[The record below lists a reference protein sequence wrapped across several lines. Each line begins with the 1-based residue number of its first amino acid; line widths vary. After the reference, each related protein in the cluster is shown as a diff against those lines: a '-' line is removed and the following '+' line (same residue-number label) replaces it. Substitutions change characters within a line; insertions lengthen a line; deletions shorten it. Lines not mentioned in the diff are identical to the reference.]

1 MASEK
6 ILVVDDDEEIR
17 ILCKTVLTREGYQVT
32 TVPSGSQAL
41 SIMENERFEIVMT
54 DLKMPVMDGLDL
66 LKAVKKKHVGT
77 DVIMLT
83 AYGSIE
89 SAVESMQTGAYDY
102 ITKPFDIQEM
112 VLLVKKCIQNRRLS
126 EEVGKLRETATLY
139 QISKSLNEIK
149 NIDSLLNHLL
159 EIFCQFL
166 NTKNGLIMLYD
177 KETETLTVR
186 SIMGDVKGLS
196 QDKRI
201 PFKFDQNFYS
211 DIGPIIDIN
220 KLKNVMGAKNLI
232 GYDAIKT
239 GINIPLIVKGDLIG
253 WVNLERDEDSQEITE
268 KRKDFISIF
277 VAEAGWV
284 LSNNIYFDEIEKSKN
299 YMESMVQGMSEGVL
313 MFNNSGQLVLINPR
327 ARIILGLDSEKL
339 IDNERLKTSP
349 QFNVYELYEE
359 AQKGDGSLVKD
370 INLEI
375 PRSIVIR
382 VEIEP
387 IKDIEGKR
395 LGTVV
400 IIRDI
405 TRHKEME
412 QMGREFIANVS
423 HEFRSPL
430 NTIIAYI
437 ERIGGGKL
445 GAITPKM
452 GNAAQII
459 QKNLNRL
466 NRFINDLLDLSKLDS
481 GKVLMKFEPVDIKKV
496 VNDAIEIL
504 RKFAEEKNIK
514 INIKKARKVP
524 PIYADSVRITQVLVN
539 LIHNAIKFSPSGA
552 SVDIGWEE
560 KGDEVHT
567 VVEDKGSGIALED
580 RETVFDRFR
589 QLEQSTSGK
598 SEGTG
603 LGLAISKEI
612 LLQHSGRIWV
622 ESEVG
627 KGSRFMFALPIY
639 SIKRRFVHEI
649 EKKIAICKREKVSCM
664 LLLIDVKGREKIYKD
679 MSKQEREE
687 FERVIEDML
696 RNKIRYN
703 TRYPDTLV
711 RYNEKGVFALL
722 GISSREGALKIRE
735 RIESAVVDLS
745 FKTQGRKIN
754 VELLFGMAFF
764 PDDATTSD
772 FVMEKAEKELDV
784 PGTD

>member
-1 MASEK
+1 MAVGK
-6 ILVVDDDEEIR
+6 ILVVDDDEETR
-17 ILCKTVLTREGYQVT
+17 ILCKTVLAREGYQVT
-32 TVPSGSQAL
+32 TAPSGGQAL
-41 SIMENERFEIVMT
+41 TIMENEGFEIVMT
-54 DLKMPVMDGLDL
+54 DLKMPVMDGLEL
-66 LKAVKKKHVGT
+66 LKIIKKKHSGI

-102 ITKPFDIQEM
+102 ITKPFDIQEL

-149 NIDSLLNHLL
+149 DINSLSNHLL
-159 EIFCQFL
+159 EVFCQFL
-166 NTKNGLIMLYD
+166 NSKSGVLMLYD
-177 KETETLTVR
+177 RDSETLKVK
-186 SIMGDVKGLS
+186 SAIGDVKELS
-196 QDKRI
+196 QDKKI
-201 PFKFDQNFYS
+201 PFKFNGDFYKGM
-211 DIGPIIDIN
+211 GPIINVD
-220 KLKNVMGAKNLI
+220 KLKNARGAKDLI
-232 GYDAIKT
+232 GCDEVKT
-239 GINIPLIVKGDLIG
+239 GLNIPLIVKGELIG
-253 WVNLERDEDSQEITE
+253 WVNLESDENSREITE
-268 KRKDFISIF
+268 KRKDFIAIF

-284 LSNNIYFDEIEKSKN
+284 LSNNIYFDEISKSKN

-313 MFNNSGQLVLINPR
+313 MFNNAGQLVLINPR
-327 ARIILGLDSEKL
+327 VRIILGLDSEKL
-339 IDNERLKTSP
+339 IDSERLKTSP
-349 QFNVYELYEE
+349 QFNVYDLYEE
-359 AQKGDGSLVKD
+359 AQKGDGSLVRD

-375 PRSIVIR
+375 PRPIIFR

-387 IKDIEGKR
+387 IKDIEGKG

-430 NTIIAYI
+430 NTIIAYT

-445 GAITPKM
+445 GAITPRM
-452 GNAAQII
+452 EDAAHII
-459 QKNLNRL
+459 QQNLNRL

-514 INIKKARKVP
+514 ISIEQSGKVH
-524 PIYADSVRITQVLVN
+524 PIYADSVRVTQVLVN
-539 LIHNAIKFSPSGA
+539 LIHNGIKFSPSGA

-560 KGDEVHT
+560 KDNEVHT
-567 VVEDKGSGIALED
+567 VVENKGRGIALED
-580 RETVFDRFR
+580 REIVFDRFR

-612 LLQHSGRIWV
+612 LMQHNGRIWV
-622 ESEVG
+622 ESEIG
-627 KGSRFMFALPIY
+627 KGSRFIFTLPVY
-639 SIKRRFVHEI
+639 SVKRRFVHEV
-649 EKKIAICKREKVSCM
+649 EKKLAICRREKVSCV
-664 LLLIDVKGREKIYKD
+664 LILIDIKDRGKICRDMDKKEREKL
-679 MSKQEREE
+679 EE
-687 FERVIEDML
+687 AIENLL
-696 RNKIRYN
+696 RNKVRYN
-703 TRYPDTLV
+703 TRYPDAVV
-711 RYNEKGVFALL
+711 RYNEKGVFAIL

-735 RIESAVVDLS
+735 RIESAIVDFT
-745 FKTQGRKIN
+745 FKIQKGEIN
-754 VELLFGMAFF
+754 IELLFGMAFF
-764 PDDATTSD
+764 PDDVTTTD
-772 FVMEKAEKELDV
+772 FLMEKAEKELDKLR
-784 PGTD
+784 GD